1 VAKVAVGWL
10 VVSASKWIIVGV
22 DGSDGSRHALEFALR
37 EAQLRDASVR
47 VVCTWHVPWSAYSGA
62 PGLDTGLIVTTL
74 REDAD
79 QIVHQ
84 MVAEAGAKAEG
95 VEVVAEVCEGQ
106 PAEVLAERSRGAALL
121 VVGSRGLGGF
131 SGLLLGSV
139 SHECAQHAECPV
151 AIVPPLRRD

>member
-1 VAKVAVGWL
+1 MFAVGWH

-37 EAQLRDASVR
+37 EARLRGASVR
-47 VVCTWHVPWSAYSGA
+47 VVCTWHVPSSAYSGA
-62 PGLDTGLIVTTL
+62 PGLDTGLIITTL
-74 REDAD
+74 HEDAD

-84 MVAEAGAKAEG
+84 MVVEAGAKAEG
-95 VEVVAEVCEGQ
+95 VEVVAEACEGH

-121 VVGSRGLGGF
+121 VVGSRGLGGV

-139 SHECAQHAECPV
+139 SHQCAQLAACPV
-151 AIVPPLRRD
+151 AIVPPLRCD

>member
-1 VAKVAVGWL
+1 MFAVGWH

-37 EAQLRDASVR
+37 EARLRGASVR

-62 PGLDTGLIVTTL
+62 PGLDTGLIITTL
-74 REDAD
+74 RTDAD
-79 QIVHQ
+79 RIVHQ
-84 MVAEAGAKAEG
+84 MVAEAGTKTEG
-95 VEVVAEVCEGQ
+95 VEVVAEACEGH
-106 PAEVLAERSRGAALL
+106 PAVALVERSRGAALL

-131 SGLLLGSV
+131 KGLLLGSV

-151 AIVPPLRRD
+151 AIVPPLKRD